1 MRIPTD
7 ILLGILLWANAAA
20 FLLGF
25 VAGLSFESWIAV
37 DIVAMIVCGLIGF
50 VKKIL
55 LLQIVAG
62 VVIVAFV
69 LRFSLSLWMIIDLF
83 VIASCAY
90 VGYLFCVGKIDGIR
104 RRRHSHA

>member
-20 FLLGF
+20 FLLGLF
-25 VAGLSFESWIAV
+25 AGLSFESWIAV
-37 DIVAMIVCGLIGF
+37 DIVAMIVCALVGF
-50 VKKIL
+50 AKQIL

-69 LRFSLSLWMIIDLF
+69 LRLSLSLWIIVDLF

-90 VGYLFCVGKIDGIR
+90 VGYFFCVGKSDGIKR
-104 RRRHSHA
+104 RRNSHA